1 MANSCDLD
9 TEYGCCVRWRTRDRV
24 GLNPASRRYKR
35 REVREMSKEHL
46 PESFLEYI
54 ESFLEQHQLVTFP
67 DRERV
72 YKVDEWKKDDGG
84 SPLVTV
90 DKG

>member
-1 MANSCDLD
+1 
-9 TEYGCCVRWRTRDRV
+9 
-24 GLNPASRRYKR
+24 
-35 REVREMSKEHL
+35 MSKEHL

-54 ESFLEQHQLVTFP
+54 ESFLEQHGPVTFP

-72 YKVDEWKKDDGG
+72 YEADEWKKDDGG